1 MYKYIFLL
9 ALFFSIFNEDS
20 IKAGEDGSRFEGHLD
35 RATAK
40 MLNIPFLPDSTSENS
55 TIAVPD
61 GADEI
66 SEPPDNNKFEEV
78 TQIFNV
84 FGVDT
89 AEAES
94 INPSLYDVSSE
105 LSAVEEPVD
114 SVPSAHSAEHEFE
127 EYKFERRELTPEL
140 VDQYP
145 NGKYIPRKVTNNAWE
160 VGEHLVFDLTYS
172 FYKAGTA
179 TMSVVE
185 KKWVN
190 GGECYHIRTTAKS
203 NKFIS
208 AFYKVRDSVNSFIDI
223 KGIFSRRIEKKLR
236 EGGYKSDR
244 YVDFYHD
251 RLIAL
256 NTKEKYAFSEIPL
269 YVQDILSSLYY
280 IRTMDLEVGK
290 TEEIEAYAD
299 GKVYVLKVICHKRE
313 TVKVPA
319 GKFTCLKVE
328 PVLKSEGIFRQKG
341 KLTVWLTD
349 DRYKVPVK
357 MTSKVVIG
365 SIASKLA
372 SFQTG
377 ETD

>member
-1 MYKYIFLL
+1 MYKYIVFV
-9 ALFFSIFNEDS
+9 ALFFIVLNEGY
-20 IKAGEDGSRFEGHLD
+20 IGAGENGSRFEGPMD
-35 RATAK
+35 RVTAE
-40 MLNIPFLPDSTSENS
+40 MLNIPFLPDSASESSS
-55 TIAVPD
+55 TVPD

-66 SEPPDNNKFEEV
+66 SKHPDKHKLEV
-78 TQIFNV
+78 AQVFIA

-89 AEAES
+89 DEAES

-105 LSAVEEPVD
+105 LSAVKEPVD
-114 SVPSAHSAEHEFE
+114 SLPLANIAEHEFE
-127 EYKFERRELTPEL
+127 EYDFERRALTPDL
-140 VDQYP
+140 LDQYP
-145 NGKYIPRKVTNNAWE
+145 DGKYIPRTVTNNAWE

-223 KGIFSRRIEKKLR
+223 NGIFSRRIEKKLR
-236 EGGYKSDR
+236 EGGYRSDR

-290 TEEIEAYAD
+290 TVEIEAYAD

>member
-1 MYKYIFLL
+1 MYKYIVLV
-9 ALFFSIFNEDS
+9 ALIFIVLNEDYTG
-20 IKAGEDGSRFEGHLD
+20 AGENGSRFEGPMD
-35 RATAK
+35 RVTAK
-40 MLNIPFLPDSTSENS
+40 MLNIPFLPDSTGESSS
-55 TIAVPD
+55 TVPD
-61 GADEI
+61 GADEL
-66 SEPPDNNKFEEV
+66 SGPPDNHKLEAAQVFKA
-78 TQIFNV
+78 

-105 LSAVEEPVD
+105 LSAVKEPVD
-114 SVPSAHSAEHEFE
+114 SLAPANIAEHEFE
-127 EYKFERRELTPEL
+127 EYDFERRELTPEL
-140 VDQYP
+140 LDQYP
-145 NGKYIPRKVTNNAWE
+145 DGKYIPRTVTNNAWE

-290 TEEIEAYAD
+290 TVEIEAYAD

-319 GKFTCLKVE
+319 GEFTCLKVE

-341 KLTVWLTD
+341 KLTIWLTD

-357 MTSKVVIG
+357 MASKVVIG
-365 SIASKLA
+365 SIVSKLA

-377 ETD
+377 VTD